1 MAKVKSIYVECTFT
15 KSLPN
20 YENIK
25 PTAGVTI
32 ELEEGDKVQD
42 VYSKAWDMVGQ
53 EIMGQVAQFMEAR
66 KK

>member
-1 MAKVKSIYVECTFT
+1 MAKVKTINVECTFT

-32 ELEEGDKVQD
+32 ELEEGDSVKD
-42 VYSKAWDMVGQ
+42 VYAKAWDMVGT
-53 EIMGQVAQFMEAR
+53 EIMGQIAQFMDA
-66 KK
+66 KKK

>member
-1 MAKVKSIYVECTFT
+1 MAKVKTINVECTFT

-32 ELEEGDKVQD
+32 ELEEGDNVKE
-42 VYSKAWDMVGQ
+42 VYAKAWDMVGQ
-53 EIMGQVAQFMEAR
+53 EIIGQIEHFVNS
-66 KK
+66 KKK